1 MLKKIDTYII
11 KKYLSTFFFT
21 ILLITMIAI
30 TIDFFEKVDKFM
42 RPSVPNDEIIL
53 DYFLNFI
60 PWINGLLWPLF
71 ALLAVIFFTSRM
83 AKNSE
88 IVAILASGVSYYRLL
103 LPFMVAAGILATLL
117 WIGNNYVIPNSTRIK
132 NEFESKYIYK
142 SNKKALSNDI
152 HFFTGP
158 EEKVYIRYFRLRD
171 STPQNFRLERFAD
184 HELVYVLKAKS
195 LKLKEKPNLWTL
207 KNYEIH
213 TFDGMKENLIIGKG
227 ETMDTTL
234 NFAPEDFIRYA
245 KQMEMMTTS
254 DLKSYI
260 ANEKNKGIDTSKK
273 FLVELHRRNADPFT
287 ILILTLLGVAVA
299 SRKVRGGMGFHL
311 ATGVVLGACFV
322 IISKFSMT
330 FSSNLSLSPA
340 LGVWLPNM
348 VFGVIAIV
356 MIWRTQK

>member
-1 MLKKIDTYII
+1 M
-11 KKYLSTFFFT
+11 
-21 ILLITMIAI
+21 LITLIAI

-42 RPSVPNDEIIL
+42 RPSVPNDEIIF

-88 IVAILASGVSYYRLL
+88 IVAILASGVSYYRMLV
-103 LPFMVAAGILATLL
+103 PFMIAASILAGLL
-117 WIGNNYVIPNSTRIK
+117 WLGNNYVIPNSNRIK
-132 NEFESKYIYK
+132 NEFESKYIKK

-152 HFFTGP
+152 HFFTQP
-158 EEKVYIRYFRLRD
+158 DEKVYIRYFRLRD

-184 HELVYVLKAKS
+184 QQLTYMLKASS
-195 LKLKEKPNLWTL
+195 LKLKEKPNIWTL

-213 TFDGMKENLIIGKG
+213 TFDGHKESLIIGKG
-227 ETMDTTL
+227 QEMDTTL
-234 NFAPEDFIRYA
+234 NFAPEDFIRYS
-245 KQMEMMTTS
+245 KQMEMMTTD
-254 DLKSYI
+254 DLKKYI
-260 ANEKNKGIDTSKK
+260 NSEQNKGIDTAKK

-311 ATGVVLGACFV
+311 ASGVVLGATFV

-340 LGVWLPNM
+340 LGVWLPNI
-348 VFGVIAIV
+348 VFGILAVI